1 MTATQRTWA
10 QIRADF
16 PILSQQVHG
25 KPLAYLDS
33 AASSQMPRPVIEA
46 MVRYQET
53 THANVHRGVHTL
65 SQRATNALE
74 ATRVALARFINAPSP
89 DDCVFVRGA
98 TEGINLVAQTFGR
111 QRVGAGDEVLVSA
124 MEHHANIVP
133 WQLLCQQVGARLRVI
148 PMSDAGELDLE
159 AYADL
164 IKSPKL
170 KMIGLVHISNSLGT
184 VNPIAQMIQMAHE
197 VGIPVLIDGC
207 QAAPHIKIDVQA
219 LDADFYTFSAHK
231 MCGPTGIGV
240 LYGKA
245 ALLKEMPPYQGGGD
259 MIASVSFEETTYAA
273 PPHRFEAG
281 TPAIMAGVVWGAA
294 LEYLEGIGL
303 DRIAAREHELVESA
317 RARMAD
323 LGGVRFFGRARER
336 GALISFDLEGI
347 HPNDIGII
355 LDSVGVAVRTG
366 QHCTEPVMRRLGIHS
381 TARASF
387 AFYNDQSD
395 LDALIEGLELVKE
408 LCG

>member
-1 MTATQRTWA
+1 MAERTWDE
-10 QIRADF
+10 IRSDF

-33 AASSQMPRPVIEA
+33 AASSQMPRAVIEA
-46 MVRYQET
+46 IVSYQET

-65 SQRATNALE
+65 SQRATRALE
-74 ATRVALARFINAPSP
+74 ETRERLARFINAPSP
-89 DDCVFVRGA
+89 DQCVFVKGA

-111 QRVGAGDEVLVSA
+111 LRVGAGDEVLVSA

-159 AYADL
+159 EYERL
-164 IKSPKL
+164 VGPRT
-170 KMIGLVHISNSLGT
+170 KMIAVVHISNSLGT
-184 VNPIAQMIQMAHE
+184 VNPVAKMIQIAHNKG
-197 VGIPVLIDGC
+197 VPVLIDGC
-207 QAAPHIKIDVQA
+207 QAAPHIKVDVQA

-231 MCGPTGIGV
+231 LCGPTGIGV

-245 ALLKEMPPYQGGGD
+245 EHLEAMPPYQGGGD

-281 TPAIMAGVVWGAA
+281 TPAIMAGVAWGGA

-303 DRIAAREHELVESA
+303 ERIAAREHELAEAA
-317 RARMAD
+317 RAAMAR
-323 LGGVRFFGRARER
+323 LGGVRFFGQASER

-387 AFYNDQSD
+387 AFYNNQQDI
-395 LDALIEGLELVKE
+395 DALIGGLELVKE